1 MAGSISNNPNTINP
15 STTTVPAARTHKH
28 GHHKKI
34 DTQDNNNIQKPDAI
48 SSATKKSGGDHYFD
62 TKA

>member
-1 MAGSISNNPNTINP
+1 MAGIISNNPNTINP
-15 STTTVPAARTHKH
+15 STNTDAAAKTHKH
-28 GHHKKI
+28 GHHKQM
-34 DTQDNNNIQKPDAI
+34 DPQGTDNTQKPDAI